1 MPKYFEKAATNNDVK
16 GKERYITIYQKNQR
30 YIIIIFLISE
40 KRRIKEKE
48 KKTSLDSLKP
58 AIDYFRQM
66 VASQSLVDTILPQHS
81 INQPAT
87 IIQLYTFTK
96 ENRNNVSNYNLISVL
111 SFVTLASY
119 FWFSIIS
126 GAM

>member
-87 IIQLYTFTK
+87 VMQLYTFTK
-96 ENRNNVSNYNLISVL
+96 ENRNSVSNYNLISVL

-119 FWFSIIS
+119 F
-126 GAM
+126 